1 MDITVKSTG
10 MLIDELITTNLKCF
24 MAQEIIMNST
34 DEHAIA
40 VAAKTAQQTNA
51 RRNQLIR
58 AIDKRL
64 GESDNS
70 PSKKTYA

>member
-24 MAQEIIMNST
+24 MAQEVVMNSI
-34 DEHAIA
+34 EESEIA
-40 VAAKTAQQTNA
+40 AAAKTAQLMNA

-58 AIDKRL
+58 AIDERL
-64 GESDNS
+64 GESNNS
-70 PSKKTYA
+70 PSRKTYA